1 MTECIMYN
9 IVLGEFHPST
19 ICVERS
25 KFNDSL
31 KDIISLT
38 DVETST
44 ESLQEYITNYARTD
58 EIKPD
63 DKTIGFVVFN
73 LQKRVLS
80 ISLASLDLE
89 TSAVISSLKDQIQE
103 FGFNVELDLPE

>member
-1 MTECIMYN
+1 MYN

-38 DVETST
+38 DVETSS
-44 ESLQEYITNYARTD
+44 ESLQEYISNYARTD

-73 LQKRVLS
+73 LQKKVLS
-80 ISLASLDLE
+80 VSLASLDSQE
-89 TSAVISSLKDQIQE
+89 NMVISSLKDQIQKI
-103 FGFNVELDLPE
+103 GFKVELDLPD

>member
-25 KFNDSL
+25 KFTDSL

-38 DVETST
+38 DIETST
-44 ESLQEYITNYARTD
+44 ESLQEYISNYARID

-73 LQKRVLS
+73 LQKKVLS
-80 ISLASLDLE
+80 ISLALVNESE
-89 TSAVISSLKDQIQE
+89 NAAIATVSDQIKQT
-103 FGFNVELDLPE
+103 GFNVDLDLPE